1 MGSEL
6 RAFRYKDHKIHF
18 ITQGAYNTPPPRALH
33 EKPLLYNLSKDIGES
48 KDISEK
54 DNKTLENIIKQT
66 ELFKKDLIIKKS
78 IIDVQ
83 FQ

>member
-1 MGSEL
+1 M
-6 RAFRYKDHKIHF
+6 
-18 ITQGAYNTPPPRALH
+18 PPPRALH